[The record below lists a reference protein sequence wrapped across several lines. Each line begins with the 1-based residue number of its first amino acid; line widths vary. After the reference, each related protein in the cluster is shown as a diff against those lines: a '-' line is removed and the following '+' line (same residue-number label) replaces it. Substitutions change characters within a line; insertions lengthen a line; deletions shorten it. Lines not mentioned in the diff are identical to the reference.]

1 MPPLKL
7 TKTYDKYP
15 EYKDS
20 GVDWLGQIP
29 NNWEN
34 DRLAHNL
41 QRNDGGVWGEDDPLE
56 EGNLVFRSTEIN
68 QDGTWK
74 LDDATTR
81 KLSSSDFK
89 KAKLLEDDLLIT
101 KSSGSSEHLGKTAI
115 VTKSIENSEVAFS
128 NFMQRLRAD
137 KKYFP
142 KYLFYLLNNETGR
155 EQINYWGSTTSGLVN
170 LNSSIIGRF
179 VFSIPPITQQQ
190 SIALFL
196 DQKTRILDTVV
207 EKKQKLIDLLSEKR
221 SALITHTVTKG
232 LDPKIKMKPSGIE
245 WVTEIPVNW
254 KVVPLFS
261 KAKENL
267 NKNTKLNNT
276 NLLSLSYGKIIQ
288 KDIKSDFGLLPESF
302 NTYQIIKNGYIV
314 LRLTDLQ
321 NDHKSLRV
329 GLVNGESGIITSA
342 YTSIFFINGI
352 NPTYGYYLLH
362 AYDISKVFYGMGG
375 GVRQSI
381 DYKQVKKLPFILP
394 TSFTEQNSI
403 VDYLESKTELIDSI
417 ISKTEKSISELHE
430 FRSSLIYHAVTGKI
444 KI

>member
-1 MPPLKL
+1 MKQDDAQKPYRLKHL
-7 TKTYDKYP
+7 VSAMETG
-15 EYKDS
+15 S
-20 GVDWLGQIP
+20 
-29 NNWEN
+29 
-34 DRLAHNL
+34 
-41 QRNDGGVWGEDDPLE
+41 RNDVEYVEGEVVPSIGGEHVS
-56 EGNLVFRSTEIN
+56 EGKVNFTGNKYITKEYYFGMSKGR
-68 QDGTWK
+68 
-74 LDDATTR
+74 
-81 KLSSSDFK
+81 
-89 KAKLLEDDLLIT
+89 LEDNDILLVKDGATIG
-101 KSSGSSEHLGKTAI
+101 KSGYAGKIDKQMAINEHLYRI
-115 VTKSIENSEVAFS
+115 QS
-128 NFMQRLRAD
+128 N
-137 KKYFP
+137 KKICDQ
-142 KYLFYLLNNETGR
+142 KYLYYIFNSDDILSQIYLDIRGSAQGGLNVGFVSKIR
-155 EQINYWGSTTSGLVN
+155 VN
-170 LNSSIIGRF
+170 L
-179 VFSIPPITQQQ
+179 PKMDTQ
-190 SIALFL
+190 IRTVLFL
-196 DQKTRILDTVV
+196 DKKSQLIGKII
-207 EKKQKLIDLLSEKR
+207 EKKQKLTNLLSEKR

-232 LDPKIKMKPSGIE
+232 LDPKTKMKPSGIE
-245 WVTEIPVNW
+245 WVKEIPVNW

-394 TSFTEQNSI
+394 SFIEQNSI

-417 ISKTEKSISELHE
+417 VSKTEKSISELQE